1 MPAKNKQPSQP
12 KLEKKVNAK
21 WSLSETRLMLEHLAE
36 LQRQAPIPIKPWT
49 SRHWDEVAA
58 LFSDPLKT
66 SYACCNKYAYLHND
80 YYAPMLKLSKKSGWG
95 MNEDLGCIEA
105 TDELWQEV
113 IEETPSNKRFY
124 NNPWPLFAIFGKTC
138 TDTTATG
145 RPVFIP
151 GDGLVNE
158 EESGN
163 DGDEEDGGGH
173 HDSVLLAGDTAGV
186 SEASIPS
193 SGQNRFRTGFASQEP
208 GPSRLTTTLPS
219 TGSKKRKATSSPAAD
234 TQITQQKSAATA
246 RAGRRDRAKET
257 HEVELAQSDLDR
269 ANLIK
274 VLDTLVTKGLPA
286 NNVVSAVFEEK
297 KACRQYL
304 VGAEFLSEEEKVE
317 VLEMCMESQTHRQT
331 VLLAKENPEDE
342 MCRQLVSRLLT
353 KNK

>member
-1 MPAKNKQPSQP
+1 M
-12 KLEKKVNAK
+12 
-21 WSLSETRLMLEHLAE
+21 
-36 LQRQAPIPIKPWT
+36 
-49 SRHWDEVAA
+49 
-58 LFSDPLKT
+58 
-66 SYACCNKYAYLHND
+66 
-80 YYAPMLKLSKKSGWG
+80 
-95 MNEDLGCIEA
+95 
-105 TDELWQEV
+105 
-113 IEETPSNKRFY
+113 
-124 NNPWPLFAIFGKTC
+124 FAIFGKTC

-173 HDSVLLAGDTAGV
+173 HDSVGYHHFRVYFQHCLLPVQVLLAGDTAGV